1 IITAM
6 TVLLAKNN
14 DKVDYS
20 MILPMANWMFLFF
33 GLLVVIKTITR
44 DYSQG
49 TIQLYMN
56 KVKNRVGYVIAKTI
70 SIIIFSFIF
79 TLITYVTL
87 LVIQTFTDGKNL
99 NGDKFLTNIWF
110 YLIFL
115 LFFGLLLFLITLI
128 VQKPA
133 VIFTLGIFLVFIV
146 PFLQPFLGLI
156 PEWGDNIQKSLKYI
170 PFSYLTEK
178 SSSGSI
184 KFTNWQWFIS
194 IASIVILFIADVLY
208 AAKRDI

>member
-1 IITAM
+1 MKSLQLVKYDILSFFKSYLTYIALICIWGIITAM

-56 KVKNRVGYVIAKTI
+56 KVKNRIGYIIA
-70 SIIIFSFIF
+70 
-79 TLITYVTL
+79 L
-87 LVIQTFTDGKNL
+87 D
-99 NGDKFLTNIWF
+99 GDKFLTNIWF